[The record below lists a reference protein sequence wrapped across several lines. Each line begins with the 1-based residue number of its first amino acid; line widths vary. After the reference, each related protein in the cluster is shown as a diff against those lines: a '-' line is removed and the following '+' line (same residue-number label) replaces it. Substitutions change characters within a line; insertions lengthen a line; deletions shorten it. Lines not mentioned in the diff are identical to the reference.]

1 MRFKMAAGA
10 ALCFSL
16 ATACHKTG
24 PGGPTRPID
33 AQLTL
38 APGQSAMVAD
48 SSLRIAFVGV
58 SGDSRCPADALCIQG
73 GDAVVQIRVVNG
85 APARYELHTGDTSR
99 SAVSHAGYRIAL
111 TELQPY
117 PFSSRPI
124 APADYRATL
133 RVTR

>member
-1 MRFKMAAGA
+1 MRFTLGISAVLCLWAAM
-10 ALCFSL
+10 
-16 ATACHKTG
+16 ACHDTR
-24 PGGPTRPID
+24 PGEPTRPID

-38 APGQSAMVAD
+38 APGQSSMVEG
-48 SSLRIAFVGV
+48 SSLRIGFVGV

-73 GDAVVQIRVVNG
+73 GDAVVRIQVVNG
-85 APARYELHTGDTSR
+85 ATASYELHTGNESR
-99 SAVSHAGYRIAL
+99 SAVAHAGYRIAL

-124 APADYRATL
+124 GPGDYRATL